1 MADNKNETPIAERFV
16 SLATLNGGAA
26 IEQFD
31 NELDAILQN
40 ILDPNTKPETK
51 REVILRVMIT
61 PAEHRRH
68 ADVSIQVTS
77 KPAPAQ
83 ETRTVFF
90 LGSKRGRAVAAE
102 RDLKQLSFLDE
113 ESPRPIPLEV
123 KK

>member
-1 MADNKNETPIAERFV
+1 MATNEPTDLTERFV
-16 SLATLNGGAA
+16 SLATLNNGAA

-31 NELDAILQN
+31 NELDVVLQN

-51 REVILRVMIT
+51 REVILKVAIT

-77 KPAPAQ
+77 KIAPAQ
-83 ETRTVFF
+83 ESRTVFF

-113 ESPRPIPLEV
+113 ETPKPISLERT
-123 KK
+123 K